1 LSIGRAAAI
10 SEVDDVFSARNRDG
24 RDFGKS
30 RNIFEE
36 FLAESFPDGGA
47 FTELSSNFFD
57 LCAHLGKA
65 QYVVIRQYKSIRQ
78 CDAI

>member
-1 LSIGRAAAI
+1 
-10 SEVDDVFSARNRDG
+10 
-24 RDFGKS
+24 
-30 RNIFEE
+30 
-36 FLAESFPDGGA
+36 
-47 FTELSSNFFD
+47 LSSNFFD